1 MDDARLSRRNIDL
14 QKKRAS
20 QMRGAGWRF
29 WGLCVCTGVLSILT
43 GCASVT
49 HGTTQNVK
57 IETMTAA
64 GKVVDGAKCLITND
78 RNDAVMRSGDTV
90 PIRRSGANLNIE
102 CSQPGFAPANGQ
114 AVSRA
119 NMGMAGNILIG
130 GLIGAAVDAGT
141 AAGYNYPSWIQLIF
155 GEVRNVDRSAQ
166 TGEGPTAGIRIGTT
180 EMAAAQPAAPKAVAV
195 KPPEEARPAPVVPAP
210 QPPPPV
216 KVVAP
221 AAPAAPPP
229 SQSPASPAPRPKAE
243 TRVSMDDLSGLLP
256 TKP

>member
-155 GEVRNVDRSAQ
+155 GEVRSVDRSAQ
-166 TGEGPTAGIRIGTT
+166 AGEGPTAGIRIGTT
-180 EMAAAQPAAPKAVAV
+180 EMAAAQPAAPKSVAV
-195 KPPEEARPAPVVPAP
+195 SRPRRRARRPWCPRRSRRLRSRWWRLRLRRPRRR
-210 QPPPPV
+210 
-216 KVVAP
+216 
-221 AAPAAPPP
+221 
-229 SQSPASPAPRPKAE
+229 ASPRRRLRPSPRPKHGFRW
-243 TRVSMDDLSGLLP
+243 T
-256 TKP
+256 T

>member
-155 GEVRNVDRSAQ
+155 GEVRNIDRSAQ

-180 EMAAAQPAAPKAVAV
+180 EMAAAQPAAPKSVAV
-195 KPPEEARPAPVVPAP
+195 KPPEEAHPAPVVPAP

-221 AAPAAPPP
+221 AAPVAPPP
-229 SQSPASPAPRPKAE
+229 SQAPAWPAPQPKAE

>member
-1 MDDARLSRRNIDL
+1 
-14 QKKRAS
+14 
-20 QMRGAGWRF
+20 MRGAGWRF

-57 IETMTAA
+57 IETMTST
-64 GKVVDGAKCLITND
+64 GKVVDGAKCLVTND
-78 RNDAVMRSGDTV
+78 RNDSVMRSGDTV
-90 PIRRSGANLNIE
+90 PIRRSSANLNIE

-119 NMGMAGNILIG
+119 NVGMAGNILIG

-155 GEVRNVDRSAQ
+155 GEVRSIDRSAQ
-166 TGEGPTAGIRIGTT
+166 TGEGPTAGVRIGTT
-180 EMAAAQPAAPKAVAV
+180 EMAAAPPVAPKAVAV

-210 QPPPPV
+210 EPPPAV

-221 AAPAAPPP
+221 AAPVAPP
-229 SQSPASPAPRPKAE
+229 APQPKAE

-256 TKP
+256 NKP

>member
-1 MDDARLSRRNIDL
+1 
-14 QKKRAS
+14 
-20 QMRGAGWRF
+20 MRGAGWRF
-29 WGLCVCTGVLSILT
+29 WGLCVGAGVLSILT

-57 IETMTAA
+57 IETMTAT
-64 GKVVDGAKCLITND
+64 GKVVDGAKCQVTND
-78 RNDAVMRSGDTV
+78 RNDTVMRSGDTV
-90 PIRRSGANLNIE
+90 PIRRSSANLNIE

-119 NMGMAGNILIG
+119 NVGMAGNILIG

-155 GEVRNVDRSAQ
+155 GEVRSIDRSAQ

-180 EMAAAQPAAPKAVAV
+180 EMAAAPPAAPKTVAV
-195 KPPEEARPAPVVPAP
+195 KPPEEARPAPVAPAP
-210 QPPPPV
+210 EPPPV

-221 AAPAAPPP
+221 APVTPPPSQALAPAAPQP
-229 SQSPASPAPRPKAE
+229 QSKPE

-256 TKP
+256 AKP